1 MRDMKLA
8 KLTKGILDFMF
19 YAGIA
24 ACLTLPLSLKFI
36 GNYFPHYQIFYYP
49 MLALF
54 FISGIFAVLIVREL
68 RRMFATVLKE
78 DCFVEE
84 NVKSL
89 RKMGTCSFCIMGIS
103 IIRLFIIITPA
114 TLVVM
119 VVFVMG
125 GLLRWGLAGVCD
137 QAVSYK
143 LENDLTI

>member
-89 RKMGTCSFCIMGIS
+89 RKMGTCSFCLREFL
-103 IIRLFIIITPA
+103 IRRSVTSWKMI
-114 TLVVM
+114 
-119 VVFVMG
+119 
-125 GLLRWGLAGVCD
+125 
-137 QAVSYK
+137 
-143 LENDLTI
+143 

>member
-1 MRDMKLA
+1 
-8 KLTKGILDFMF
+8 MF

-89 RKMGTCSFCIMGIS
+89 RKMGTCSFLHYGNQHHTA
-103 IIRLFIIITPA
+103 FIIITPA
-114 TLVVM
+114 TLVIIWY
-119 VVFVMG
+119 F
-125 GLLRWGLAGVCD
+125 
-137 QAVSYK
+137 
-143 LENDLTI
+143 

>member
-54 FISGIFAVLIVREL
+54 LSQE
-68 RRMFATVLKE
+68 
-78 DCFVEE
+78 
-84 NVKSL
+84 SL
-89 RKMGTCSFCIMGIS
+89 RC
-103 IIRLFIIITPA
+103 
-114 TLVVM
+114 
-119 VVFVMG
+119 
-125 GLLRWGLAGVCD
+125 
-137 QAVSYK
+137 
-143 LENDLTI
+143 